1 MGEIPN
7 ATERTRED
15 IRTNPPLILNT
26 LEAGYFLRLSKRKIE
41 YLIKSRSLASVKIDG
56 SIRVR
61 LQDINQFVESRVRK
75 GVTL

>member
-1 MGEIPN
+1 MAKN
-7 ATERTRED
+7 ASATERTKTD
-15 IRTNPPLILNT
+15 IRTNPPLILST

-75 GVTL
+75 GVML